1 MSEGTPPSLLDY
13 LDAPVLVGDPDGC
26 TVYVNPAFE
35 AHFGVDSRRVRG
47 QTLAGLFEGGAREA
61 ILRAVADV
69 CSGGCKAHFQLR
81 DGGRGY
87 SAIAS
92 PISSS
97 ASSVGVIILLTEQ
110 QVSGDRLATCGR
122 AMADPL
128 DVLTR
133 CLSEIADDLEDQSDD
148 PRRANLADAAEAI
161 DELRKRADELVG
173 LLAI

>member
-1 MSEGTPPSLLDY
+1 MSQLPPPSLLDY

-35 AHFGVDSRRVRG
+35 ARFGVDSETVRG
-47 QTLAGLFEGGAREA
+47 QALAGLFEGGAREA

-69 CSGGCKAHFQLR
+69 CCGSGNAHFQFR

-92 PISSS
+92 PIFAA

-110 QVSGDRLATCGR
+110 QLSGERLLSCARGL
-122 AMADPL
+122 ADPL
-128 DVLTR
+128 ETLTR
-133 CLSEIADDLEDQSDD
+133 CLSEPAESRGD
-148 PRRANLADAAEAI
+148 PSSNPCRAALADAADAI
-161 DELRKRADELVG
+161 DELRKRTDELIG
-173 LLAI
+173 LLTI